1 MKTPRGAVEG
11 QPKCMIRAASL
22 SESLAPQASSKGAR
36 TPTIARSRYHNSF
49 GDEQISRS
57 DTHIRDGSQP
67 ADLKAIASKY
77 HPVSAID
84 MAQIRERM
92 VS

>member
-22 SESLAPQASSKGAR
+22 SESPAPQASSTTR